1 MPAAS
6 NACCALGGNGEAG
19 RQARRNAYIYCALRE
34 RQHARYDRHA
44 RDNGLTMQAF
54 LVVNVLYYAP
64 EGLTQARVCEMT
76 LNSRQTVSL
85 VTKRL
90 VAQGYAE
97 TEEDPNDRRASVVR
111 LTNAGRTWAHDMVRR
126 ITRAED
132 GAMAALAPEEQE
144 ALVSL
149 SRRFTEHLLAL
160 IDDPNLK
167 LEEDA

>member
-1 MPAAS
+1 M
-6 NACCALGGNGEAG
+6 
-19 RQARRNAYIYCALRE
+19 
-34 RQHARYDRHA
+34 
-44 RDNGLTMQAF
+44 
-54 LVVNVLYYAP
+54 
-64 EGLTQARVCEMT
+64 
-76 LNSRQTVSL
+76 SL

-149 SRRFTEHLLAL
+149 RKEAEAL
-160 IDDPNLK
+160 REKVRLRKERERVAAEMQK
-167 LEEDA
+167 LEARREEMKTLNGELDRLVLQLPLARGPVIVDHHHSLRARPLLL

>member
-1 MPAAS
+1 MRGPPLGWSWAS
-6 NACCALGGNGEAG
+6 RTASSVTSENSTPLGKNRPSSPLAFSFAPGE
-19 RQARRNAYIYCALRE
+19 
-34 RQHARYDRHA
+34 
-44 RDNGLTMQAF
+44 
-54 LVVNVLYYAP
+54 LV
-64 EGLTQARVCEMT
+64 
-76 LNSRQTVSL
+76 
-85 VTKRL
+85 
-90 VAQGYAE
+90 YAE